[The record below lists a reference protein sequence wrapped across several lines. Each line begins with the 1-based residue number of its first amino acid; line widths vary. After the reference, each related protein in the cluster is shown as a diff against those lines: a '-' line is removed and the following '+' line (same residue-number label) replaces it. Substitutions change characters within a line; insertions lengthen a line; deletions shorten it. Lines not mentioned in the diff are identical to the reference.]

1 MTNRRFPSSLSS
13 TPLFLRYSIF
23 ISSASVSPRKFFATL
38 SRQASYDSLA
48 WQPDPAA
55 PWGRCYERRRII
67 GMKKPILGM
76 AIILGFACIVSAQ
89 QSIVAPPT
97 ERSAENVAAPFSETS
112 AAQINLLD
120 AAISEARSSGPAA
133 SATSDAVPAPA
144 APAPKPNFIY
154 GNRDDYRWQL
164 AIGPS
169 FYRFQSNII
178 SASLVGTNTTVSYWT
193 NGWFAVEGNIV
204 TGFAPA
210 ILQNEH
216 VKYFGGGGGFRV
228 GGRRNRFEPWAH
240 ALIGGAHL
248 QPQTAD
254 NSRSAL
260 AVQAGVGLDYRLH
273 SRFSIRGE
281 LDWVYTTFFN
291 QTQNNF
297 QAALDI
303 VFHF

>member
-1 MTNRRFPSSLSS
+1 MTNRLFPSSLSP
-13 TPLFLRYSIF
+13 TRLFLRYSIF
-23 ISSASVSPRKFFATL
+23 ISSASASPRNFFATL
-38 SRQASYDSLA
+38 FRRTGYDSLA
-48 WQPDPAA
+48 RQFHAAA
-55 PWGRCYERRRII
+55 PWGRCYERRRTI

-76 AIILGFACIVSAQ
+76 AIILSSACAAGAQ
-89 QSIVAPPT
+89 QASVTPST
-97 ERSAENVAAPFSETS
+97 ERSTDNVAAPFSETS

-120 AAISEARSSGPAA
+120 ASISDSPSFTNPTPGAPEAA
-133 SATSDAVPAPA
+133 SSPA
-144 APAPKPNFIY
+144 APAPKPNFVY

-164 AIGPS
+164 ALGVG
-169 FYRFQSNII
+169 FYRFQSSII
-178 SASLVGTNTTVSYWT
+178 NASLVGTNTTVSYWT
-193 NGWFAVEGNIV
+193 NGWLAVEGNIV
-204 TGFAPA
+204 TGFAPT

-216 VKYFGGGGGFRV
+216 VKYFGGGGGIRV

-248 QPQTAD
+248 QPQTAG

-260 AVQAGVGLDYRLH
+260 AAQAGVGLDYRLH
-273 SRFSIRGE
+273 PRFSIRGE

-297 QAALDI
+297 QAALDV

>member
-1 MTNRRFPSSLSS
+1 
-13 TPLFLRYSIF
+13 
-23 ISSASVSPRKFFATL
+23 
-38 SRQASYDSLA
+38 
-48 WQPDPAA
+48 
-55 PWGRCYERRRII
+55 
-67 GMKKPILGM
+67 MKKPILGM
-76 AIILGFACIVSAQ
+76 AIILGFACVVSAQ
-89 QSIVAPPT
+89 QPGVAASA
-97 ERSAENVAAPFSETS
+97 EGNAENVAAPFSDTS
-112 AAQINLLD
+112 AAQISLID
-120 AAISEARSSGPAA
+120 TAISDSRSSGPAT
-133 SATSDAVPAPA
+133 SATSEAAPAPA
-144 APAPKPNFIY
+144 AAPAPKPKPNFIY

-164 AIGPS
+164 AIGVG
-169 FYRFQSNII
+169 FYRFQSSII
-178 SASLVGTNTTVSYWT
+178 NASLVGTNTTVSYFT

-204 TGFAPA
+204 TGFAPT

-228 GGRRNRFEPWAH
+228 GGRRNRLEPWAH

-260 AVQAGVGLDYRLH
+260 AAQAGVGLDYRFH
-273 SRFSIRGE
+273 SRFSVRGE

-297 QAALDI
+297 QAALDV

>member
-1 MTNRRFPSSLSS
+1 
-13 TPLFLRYSIF
+13 
-23 ISSASVSPRKFFATL
+23 
-38 SRQASYDSLA
+38 
-48 WQPDPAA
+48 
-55 PWGRCYERRRII
+55 
-67 GMKKPILGM
+67 MKKPILGM
-76 AIILGFACIVSAQ
+76 AIILGFACVVSAQ
-89 QSIVAPPT
+89 QPGVASPT

-112 AAQINLLD
+112 AAQISLID
-120 AAISEARSSGPAA
+120 AAISESRTFGPAT
-133 SATSDAVPAPA
+133 SATSEAAPAPA

-164 AIGPS
+164 ALGVG

-178 SASLVGTNTTVSYWT
+178 NASLVGTNTTVSYFT

-204 TGFAPA
+204 TGFAPT

-216 VKYFGGGGGFRV
+216 VKYFGGGGGIRV
-228 GGRRNRFEPWAH
+228 GARRNRLEPWVH

-248 QPQTAD
+248 QPQTAG

-260 AVQAGVGLDYRLH
+260 AAQAGVGLDYRLH
-273 SRFSIRGE
+273 SRFSVRGE
-281 LDWVYTTFFN
+281 LDWVYTTFFD

-297 QAALDI
+297 QAALDV